1 MRNIA
6 DVVSPVRAVWIFDY
20 RRWRYNIPATFDAGR
35 AWSYNAEINYAPLAN
50 LYEALLDPFYPN
62 QDIESLL
69 HVGKMNFLCVDGH
82 LVPFRPEPDGT
93 SENSPWPNAWPM
105 VQQ

>member
-1 MRNIA
+1 
-6 DVVSPVRAVWIFDY
+6 
-20 RRWRYNIPATFDAGR
+20 
-35 AWSYNAEINYAPLAN
+35 
-50 LYEALLDPFYPN
+50 
-62 QDIESLL
+62 
-69 HVGKMNFLCVDGH
+69 VGKMNFLCVDGH